1 MPQLSY
7 RQPGLG
13 LQQGATGQ
21 AVRDLQHDLRS
32 LGYLR
37 QGIDGAFGAGTALA
51 VKALQHDLLTN
62 GGVSTG
68 TDGNAPVRV
77 MDYNQGRVT
86 GVSGQIEEQLAACIS
101 DMLDDA
107 AFPKLPYSDDP
118 VQENQRIAAQIA
130 SMSTEDVPVP
140 FLLAILKQE
149 SGMKHFQEPTGS
161 DGDNFIVV
169 GLDRNAAGEAKA
181 YAITSRGYGAGQY
194 TLFHHPPT
202 ALEVQQVMLDATKNV
217 LMAIQELRGKFDHDV
232 ASKNSS
238 ADDRLAEI
246 GDDPLIICK
255 YAPGD
260 SRYMRDCKTCAL
272 ASGTQSIVPE
282 VTPFYAGSSG
292 VYETTQYYNPAP
304 FKTVPV
310 RNKMGCDWPYAV
322 RRYNGSGVNSYWYQ
336 GMVLNHLIKL

>member
-7 RQPGLG
+7 RQSGLS
-13 LQQGATGQ
+13 LQQGAGGQ
-21 AVRDLQHDLRS
+21 AVRDLQRDLRG

-37 QGIDGAFGAGTALA
+37 QGIDGAFGKGTALA

-62 GGVSTG
+62 AGTSTG

-77 MDYNQGRVT
+77 MDYNRGRVA
-86 GVSGQIEEQLAACIS
+86 GVSGQIDEQLAGCIA
-101 DMLDDA
+101 DMLDDP

-130 SMSTEDVPVP
+130 SMSSEDAPVP

-149 SGMKHFQEPTGS
+149 SGMKHFQEPAGS

-169 GLDRNAAGEAKA
+169 GLDRNAQGEAKA

-202 ALEVQQVMLDATKNV
+202 GEEVEQVMLDATKNV
-217 LMAIQELRGKFDHDV
+217 LMAIHELKEKFDHYV
-232 ASKNSS
+232 VGGSS
-238 ADDRLAEI
+238 IADDRLAEI
-246 GDDPLIICK
+246 GSGPLNVCK

-260 SRYMRDCKTCAL
+260 SRYMKDCKACAL
-272 ASGTQSIVPE
+272 AAGTQSIVPG
-282 VTPFYAGSSG
+282 VTPFYAGSNG
-292 VYETTQYYNPAP
+292 VYERTQYYNPPP
-304 FKTVPV
+304 FKMIPVPS
-310 RNKMGCDWPYAV
+310 KIGCDWPYAV

-336 GMVLNHLIKL
+336 GMVLNHLVQL